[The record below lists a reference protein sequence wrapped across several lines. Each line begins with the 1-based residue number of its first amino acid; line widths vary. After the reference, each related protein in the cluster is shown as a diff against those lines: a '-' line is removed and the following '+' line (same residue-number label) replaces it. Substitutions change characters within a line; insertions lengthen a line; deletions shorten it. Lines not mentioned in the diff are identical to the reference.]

1 MSVLPDYST
10 AQNVFQEYH
19 IDVPR
24 ETFEKL
30 QLYADFLV
38 DYNQHVNLTALTNG
52 EDILKKHFLDSFL
65 LHHFAESCFSSSAK
79 VLDIGSGAGFPGVPL
94 ALLRPDLNITL
105 LDSLNKRITFLEL
118 LREKLNI
125 HYSPVHGRAEEFAKS
140 PDYRES
146 FDVVTARAVA
156 ALPMLAEFSLPYV
169 RIGGFWIAM
178 KGKEDISPALH
189 AIDLLGGKLVHSIP
203 YHLPDGDERSLYIIK
218 KISPCPT
225 KFPRKFAQIKQ
236 KQL

>member
-1 MSVLPDYST
+1 MLPDYST
-10 AQNVFQEYH
+10 AQKLFQEYQ
-19 IDVPR
+19 IDVPC

-30 QLYADFLV
+30 QVYADFLV
-38 DYNQHVNLTALTNG
+38 EYNQHVNLTALTDG
-52 EDILKKHFLDSFL
+52 DDILKKHFLDSFL
-65 LHHFAESCFSSSAK
+65 LYQFAESCFPVNAK

-94 ALLRPDLNITL
+94 ALLHPEFDVTL
-105 LDSLNKRITFLEL
+105 LDSLQKRITFLEL
-118 LREKLNI
+118 LKEKLNCNYFPI
-125 HYSPVHGRAEEFAKS
+125 HGRAEELAKL

-169 RIGGFWIAM
+169 KPGGFWIAM
-178 KGKEDISPALH
+178 KGKEEISPALH
-189 AIDLLGGKLVHSIP
+189 AIEVLGGKLEHSIS